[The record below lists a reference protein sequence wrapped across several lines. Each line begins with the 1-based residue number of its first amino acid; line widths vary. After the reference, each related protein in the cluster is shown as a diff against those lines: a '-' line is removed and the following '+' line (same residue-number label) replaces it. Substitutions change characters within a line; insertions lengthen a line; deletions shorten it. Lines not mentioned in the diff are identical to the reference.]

1 MQIRNLPRDLQ
12 ERAWEYNQR
21 AKESWVLKASSFT
34 EFLNISLIDAFYWV
48 LAEEGGDFWDT
59 IYTGGVQSGYKLKPL
74 RGQTTDNYPI
84 F

>member
-34 EFLNISLIDAFYWV
+34 EFLNISLIDAFDWG
-48 LAEEGGDFWDT
+48 LAEEGVISGT
-59 IYTGGVQSGYKLKPL
+59 QYTPVVYKV
-74 RGQTTDNYPI
+74 GIN
-84 F
+84 